1 MAMQSGSMDLRTDRS
16 AAILR
21 VVRSIPHGQVSTYG
35 AVALRAGLPRGARL
49 VGRVLSELPNGSVVP
64 WHRVVAAGGRI
75 AFAPGSRPHRE
86 QCARL
91 AREGVVTLRG
101 RIDLDR
107 HGWHGPGGNLDRW
120 LWQPVAPAGE
130 GSRARP
136 ATSRAYDREPPT
148 VKRRSG

>member
-21 VVRSIPHGQVSTYG
+21 VVRSIPRGQVSTYG

-75 AFAPGSRPHRE
+75 AFAPGSRAHRE

-91 AREGVVTLRG
+91 AREGVVPLRG